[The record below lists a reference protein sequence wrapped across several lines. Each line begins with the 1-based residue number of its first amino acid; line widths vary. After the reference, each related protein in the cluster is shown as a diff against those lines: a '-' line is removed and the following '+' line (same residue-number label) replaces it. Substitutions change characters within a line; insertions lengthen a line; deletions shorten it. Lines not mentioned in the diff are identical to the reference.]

1 MSGRLVDELRAQISA
16 LDREVLDALN
26 RRLELVARLKHHKEE
41 TGLAFLDPERERQM
55 LAELRAVNVG
65 PLSDEGVEVL
75 LRALLDLTKA
85 EVEGRT
91 A

>member
-1 MSGRLVDELRAQISA
+1 MSGRLVEELRAQISA

-41 TGLAFLDPERERQM
+41 TGLAFLDPERERRM

-85 EVEGRT
+85 ELEGRT

>member
-1 MSGRLVDELRAQISA
+1 MSGLLVDELRAQISA

-26 RRLELVARLKHHKEE
+26 RRLELVARLKHYKEE

-65 PLSDEGVEVL
+65 RLSDEGVEVL

-85 EVEGRT
+85 ELEGRT

>member
-41 TGLAFLDPERERQM
+41 TGLAFLDPERERRM

-65 PLSDEGVEVL
+65 PLSDEGVAVL

-85 EVEGRT
+85 ELEGRT

>member
-1 MSGRLVDELRAQISA
+1 
-16 LDREVLDALN
+16 
-26 RRLELVARLKHHKEE
+26 
-41 TGLAFLDPERERQM
+41 M

-65 PLSDEGVEVL
+65 RLSDEGVEVL

-85 EVEGRT
+85 ELEGRT

>member
-41 TGLAFLDPERERQM
+41 AGLAFLDPERERRM

-85 EVEGRT
+85 ELEGRT

>member
-41 TGLAFLDPERERQM
+41 TGLAFLDPERERRM

-85 EVEGRT
+85 ELEGRT

>member
-41 TGLAFLDPERERQM
+41 TGLAFLDPERERRM
-55 LAELRAVNVG
+55 LAELRALNVG

-85 EVEGRT
+85 ELEGRT